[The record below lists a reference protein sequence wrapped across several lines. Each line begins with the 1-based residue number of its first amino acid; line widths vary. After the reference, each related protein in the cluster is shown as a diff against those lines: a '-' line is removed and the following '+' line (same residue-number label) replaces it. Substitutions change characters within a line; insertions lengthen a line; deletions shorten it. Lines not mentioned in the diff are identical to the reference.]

1 MSNDDK
7 FYGGLRVGAAGG
19 GGGSVAPGA
28 GALRDWYLS
37 PTGNDN
43 ANGSISAP
51 WLTLA
56 RVQAELNTYSRGSLS
71 MVRLYA
77 AAGTYT
83 ACSFDGSAF
92 ALGGRFVIQG
102 LTTTTLLAGT
112 VIAGSTVS
120 VMNTSALGG
129 TNNYSRKWMRRRN
142 QAGVLLDER
151 QIGQNT
157 ATTITP
163 TVSFLSVPATTD
175 TFEIYEPAFVID
187 GSAALYSF
195 SNFPGM
201 TAYGSRFLITPA
213 DPAGLGG
220 GVYMADVRWIAS
232 NTALYLRNTFLY
244 TKTLQLTGAAGLG
257 NVTVNLDVTSAWGC
271 GINVPGSAVTTTQF
285 LSTFMNVANDDM
297 WFGCGVAA
305 EPLNQY
311 TLRINGGAWFGYACC
326 NSLYFNLVP
335 IDTSAPSA
343 VLCGGFIDAPIAW
356 SAALVLGYGSNTVR
370 FPQLPPYNPMQISE
384 AGNFPAVSVGGAL
397 SGYGIAFLG
406 YANILNTFAGAVDCV
421 RADAGATVAIG
432 STCIG
437 NSTSGFGIQARNGGV
452 IQLAGALNIGGTA
465 GDSRVD
471 GANIQAKAFY
481 SATGI
486 ANPAAPLATGS
497 KIIRVS

>member
-1 MSNDDK
+1 MSDDK

-28 GALRDWYLS
+28 GFLRDWYLS

-56 RVQAELNTYSRGSLS
+56 RVQAEFNKYSRGTLS

-92 ALGGRFVIQG
+92 ALGGRFVIQA

-112 VIAGSTVS
+112 IVAGSTVS

-129 TNNYSRKWMRRRN
+129 TNNYSRKWMRRRD
-142 QAGVLLDER
+142 QTGVLLDER

-187 GSAALYSF
+187 GSAAMYSF

-201 TAYGSRFLITPA
+201 NSSSQRSFITPA
-213 DPAGLGG
+213 DPLGAGG
-220 GVYMADVRWIAS
+220 GVYMADVRWIGS
-232 NTALYLRNTFLY
+232 SVALYLRNTFLY
-244 TKTLQLTGAAGLG
+244 TKTLQLTGATGLF
-257 NVTVNLDVTSAWGC
+257 NVTVQLDAVSGWGC
-271 GINVPGSAVTTTQF
+271 GINAPGFAVTATQF

-311 TLRINGGAWFGYACC
+311 TLRINGGSWFGYVCG
-326 NSLYFNLVP
+326 NSLYLNLSIV
-335 IDTSAPSA
+335 DTAAPNA
-343 VLCGGFIDAPIAW
+343 VLLGGFLDAPIAW
-356 SAALVLGYGSNTVR
+356 SQALICGYGVNAVR
-370 FPQLPPYNPMQISE
+370 NPQLSPYNPMQISE
-384 AGNFPAVSVGGAL
+384 AGNFPAVSMTGGSSA
-397 SGYGIAFLG
+397 SGIFNLA

-421 RADAGATVAIG
+421 RADAGAVIAIT

-452 IQLAGALNIGGTA
+452 IQLNGALNIGGAA

-481 SATGI
+481 SAAGI
-486 ANPAAPLATGS
+486 ANPAAPLADGS
-497 KIIRVS
+497 KIYRGS

>member
-1 MSNDDK
+1 MSDDK

-19 GGGSVAPGA
+19 GGGAVAPGA
-28 GALRDWYLS
+28 GFLRDWYLS

-56 RVQAELNTYSRGSLS
+56 RVQAEFNKYSRGTLS

-129 TNNYSRKWMRRRN
+129 TNNYSRKWMRRRS

-175 TFEIYEPAFVID
+175 TFEIYEPAFIID

-201 TAYGSRFLITPA
+201 TSQASRFFLTPA
-213 DPAGLGG
+213 DPAGVGG

-257 NVTVNLDVTSAWGC
+257 NVTVNLDVASAWGC
-271 GINVPGSAVTTTQF
+271 GINAPGSAVTTTQF

-311 TLRINGGAWFGYACC
+311 TLRINGGSWFGYACC

-335 IDTSAPSA
+335 VDTASPNSL
-343 VLCGGFIDAPIAW
+343 LCGGFIDAPIAW
-356 SAALVLGYGSNTVR
+356 STALTLGYGFNSVR

-384 AGNFPAVSVGGAL
+384 AGNFPAVSTSGVG
-397 SGYGIAFLG
+397 AFGNLG
-406 YANILNTFAGAVDCV
+406 YANILNTFASPNDCV
-421 RADAGATVAIG
+421 RAGEGSTISIS

-437 NSTSGFGIQARNGGV
+437 NSTSGYGVQARNGGAV
-452 IQLAGALNIGGTA
+452 QLAGVLNIGGA
-465 GDSRVD
+465 LGDSRVD